1 MTWGSS
7 FWTTSMLA
15 ARCWTIDDPFPSMSC
30 SLSTHRGQ
38 VIPSGTTIGCIEV
51 HPFLGYDFHGLIPW
65 GPSLLS
71 ICSWNF
77 NSWINMLH
85 TFWGIYSYS
94 MIYIYIFKYVALDWY
109 KQLPWTLETLAVICP
124 WGKNCIPSGWSN
136 VACWKTS
143 PCSIDLKGRYN
154 TSWVLPK
161 HVIKVPWQNDN
172 D

>member
-1 MTWGSS
+1 MIHFHPCPAVFRHTGARSS
-7 FWTTSMLA
+7 LPVPRLA
-15 ARCWTIDDPFPSMSC
+15 VLKCIRSSDMIFMASFPRVPRCFQFVHEISIVEQICCIPF
-30 SLSTHRGQ
+30 GAY
-38 VIPSGTTIGCIEV
+38 I
-51 HPFLGYDFHGLIPW
+51 
-65 GPSLLS
+65 
-71 ICSWNF
+71 
-77 NSWINMLH
+77 H
-85 TFWGIYSYS
+85 TRW
-94 MIYIYIFKYVALDWY
+94 YIYIYVALDWY

-161 HVIKVPWQNDN
+161 HVIEVPWQNDN